1 MRYLPKSHYTIM
13 NSKTKKQAR
22 VYDSPLIRSLLAEIT
37 PEEHERT
44 LKQMMMAA
52 RIEDGMVAKGWSK
65 GEFAKKMGKTAST
78 VSLWLSGSHN
88 FTLDILT
95 DIQRVLGIQL
105 LCVEEV
111 KPVVKEVIKVEYRT
125 VVVNAVVSGSGKSY
139 QHQMNL
145 NYIHQG
151 AVASA

>member
-1 MRYLPKSHYTIM
+1 MD
-13 NSKTKKQAR
+13 NKTKKQAR

-44 LKQMMMAA
+44 VKQMMMAA
-52 RIEDGMVAKGWSK
+52 RIEDGMIAKGWSK

-78 VSLWLSGSHN
+78 VSLWLSGSNN

-105 LCVEEV
+105 LCVEEI
-111 KPVVKEVIKVEYRT
+111 KPVEKMVTMVKFQPLY
-125 VVVNAVVSGSGKSY
+125 VNSGANQQKQYLG
-139 QHQMNL
+139 
-145 NYIHQG
+145 
-151 AVASA
+151 